1 MPTYIYKAVT
11 KQGQVVR
18 NRITESSKLNCIK
31 RLKRNELAP
40 ISITQTLRLEKR
52 EKKKKPRN
60 FRRMN
65 PELKR
70 IGAERAKDTNK
81 LQKRG
86 LKEKILSKLSIE
98 KKITSRDIRI
108 FTQNFYLL
116 KKANF
121 NNVHALSTVMENTEN
136 PSLRLIIEDIL
147 YGVESGEFMHTTME
161 YYSNVFPYIYINLI
175 KVGEL
180 SGSLDLSL
188 KQAIKYLDESEA
200 LRTKLRRILIPN
212 IGMFIGIL
220 VLLFVCVIVGVPAIQ
235 NIFEQL
241 GSTDEL
247 PAITLWFAGVVDFLM
262 KTWYVWFTMITVA
275 IVAVV
280 MYIRTPVGRYH
291 FDTFKYSMPIFGQ
304 LIYLIDFSRLLK
316 NMLLNLQN
324 GIRIQ
329 DALDVSKSVIKNNVM
344 LSMIDVS
351 VNNIY
356 VGKSWIEPFEQAK
369 FSNPMTVEMLKI
381 GMKTDLSEMMD
392 KLIEYMDIDID
403 NTLEKIM
410 KVLPEIA
417 YAVVGVVLI
426 FFVVVVLVPCIQVYM
441 GGFLFS
447 AYSAYI

>member
-1 MPTYIYKAVT
+1 MPTYIYKAMT
-11 KQGQVVR
+11 KQGQIVK
-18 NRITESSKLNCIK
+18 NRMNESSKINCLK
-31 RLKRNELAP
+31 KLKRNELFP
-40 ISITQTLRLEKR
+40 ISVNQTIRMDK
-52 EKKKKPRN
+52 KQKKKPRN
-60 FRRMN
+60 FRKTN
-65 PELKR
+65 SELKR
-70 IGAERAKDTNK
+70 IGTQKAKDMASAK
-81 LQKRG
+81 KMGIKDR
-86 LKEKILSKLSIE
+86 ILSKLSIE
-98 KKITSRDIRI
+98 RKITSRDIRI

-121 NNVHALSTVMENTEN
+121 NNVHALSTVMESTEN
-136 PSLRLIIEDIL
+136 PSLKLIIEDIL

-180 SGSLDLSL
+180 SGSLESSL
-188 KQAIKYLDESEA
+188 KQAIKYLDESET

-212 IGMFIGIL
+212 IGMFVGIL
-220 VLLFVCVIVGVPAIQ
+220 VMLFVCVIVGVPAIQ

-241 GSTDEL
+241 GSTDQL
-247 PAITLWFAGVVDFLM
+247 PKITIWFANVVDFLV
-262 KTWYVWFTMITVA
+262 KTWYVWFLLIIASITG
-275 IVAVV
+275 I
-280 MYIRTPVGRYH
+280 MLYIRTPLGKYR
-291 FDTFKYSMPIFGQ
+291 FDKFKYTMPIFGQ

-329 DALDVSKSVIKNNVM
+329 DALDVSKSVINNTIM
-344 LSMIDVS
+344 RSMIDVS

-356 VGKSWIEPFEQAK
+356 IGKSWIDPFEQAK

-392 KLIEYMDIDID
+392 KLVEYMDIDID

-417 YAVVGVVLI
+417 YAIVGIVLI
-426 FFVVVVLVPCIQVYM
+426 FFVVVVLVPCVEIYM
-441 GGFLFS
+441 GGFIFS
-447 AYSAYI
+447 AYSSYI